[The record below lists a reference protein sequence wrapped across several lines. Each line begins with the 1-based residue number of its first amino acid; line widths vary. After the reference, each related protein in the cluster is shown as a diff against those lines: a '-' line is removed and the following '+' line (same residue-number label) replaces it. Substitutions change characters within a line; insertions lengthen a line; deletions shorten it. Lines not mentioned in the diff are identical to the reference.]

1 MCHFRFVWN
10 DEERRRLKK
19 LAENLRRIR
28 LEKNISQIALE
39 VKADISKNIVGQ
51 IERTEVNP
59 TFLTLVRISSALE
72 VSLDVLTQ

>member
-1 MCHFRFVWN
+1 VWN
-10 DEERRRLKK
+10 EEERRRLKK